1 MSSERNDG
9 GRTVLVVHHAPSP
22 RLRRILE
29 AIETGLAHP
38 ELAEVSVESHPAL
51 ATTDHQV
58 LNADGLV
65 LLTPANFGYMSG
77 ALKHFFDRTYYT
89 CEGAVSGRPYALC
102 VHGDG
107 DTTGAV
113 ASVERIATGW
123 GLAPVSPAVALTGE
137 PGRDDLDRVA
147 EVAATVAAHLLG

>member
-1 MSSERNDG
+1 MS
-9 GRTVLVVHHAPSP
+9 TVLVVHHAPSP

-38 ELAEVSVESHPAL
+38 ELEDIDVESVPAL
-51 ATTDHQV
+51 ATTDDHV
-58 LNADGLV
+58 LRADGFV

-102 VHGDG
+102 VHGDN
-107 DTTGAV
+107 DTSGAV
-113 ASVERIATGW
+113 SSVEKIATGW
-123 GLAPVSPAVALTGE
+123 GLNAVAPATELTGE
-137 PGRDDLDRVA
+137 PGRDQLDAVS
-147 EVAATVAAHLLG
+147 EVAATVGAHLLY

>member
-1 MSSERNDG
+1 MS
-9 GRTVLVVHHAPSP
+9 TVLLVHHAPSP

-29 AIETGLAHP
+29 ALETGLAHP
-38 ELAEVSVESHPAL
+38 ELEGISVESVPAL
-51 ATTDHQV
+51 ATTDDHV
-58 LNADGLV
+58 LRADGYV

-102 VHGDG
+102 VHGDN
-107 DTTGAV
+107 DTAGAV
-113 ASVERIATGW
+113 TSVERIATGW
-123 GLAPVSPAVALTGE
+123 GLHAVGPAAQLTGE
-137 PGRDDLDRVA
+137 PTREDLDAVA

>member
-1 MSSERNDG
+1 MSM
-9 GRTVLVVHHAPSP
+9 VLVVHHAPSP

-29 AIETGLAHP
+29 AIDTGLAHP
-38 ELAEVSVESHPAL
+38 ELEDIDVETVPAL
-51 ATTDHQV
+51 AATDDHV
-58 LNADGLV
+58 LRADGLV

-102 VHGDG
+102 VHGDN

-113 ASVERIATGW
+113 SSVERIVTGW
-123 GLAPVSPAVALTGE
+123 GLHAVAPAVQLTGE
-137 PGRDDLDRVA
+137 PGRDELDRVA

>member
-1 MSSERNDG
+1 MS
-9 GRTVLVVHHAPSP
+9 TVLVVHHAPSP
-22 RLRRILE
+22 RLRRMLE

-38 ELAEVSVESHPAL
+38 ELAEVEVESVPAL
-51 ATTDHQV
+51 ATTDDHV
-58 LNADGLV
+58 LRADGFV

-102 VHGDG
+102 VHGDN
-107 DTTGAV
+107 DTSGAV
-113 ASVERIATGW
+113 TSVERIATGW
-123 GLAPVSPAVALTGE
+123 GLHAVAPATELTGE
-137 PGRDDLDRVA
+137 LGREQLEQVA

>member
-1 MSSERNDG
+1 MS
-9 GRTVLVVHHAPSP
+9 TVLVVHHAPSP

-38 ELAEVSVESHPAL
+38 ELEGIDVESVPAL
-51 ATTDHQV
+51 ATTDDHV
-58 LNADGLV
+58 LRADGLV

-102 VHGDG
+102 VHGDN
-107 DTTGAV
+107 DTSGAV
-113 ASVERIATGW
+113 SSVERIATGW
-123 GLAPVSPAVALTGE
+123 VLTAVAPATELTGE
-137 PGRDDLDRVA
+137 PGRDQLETVS
-147 EVAATVAAHLLG
+147 EIAATVAAHLLG

>member
-1 MSSERNDG
+1 MSM
-9 GRTVLVVHHAPSP
+9 VLVVHHAPSP

-29 AIETGLAHP
+29 AIDTGLAHP
-38 ELAEVSVESHPAL
+38 ELEGIDVETVPAL
-51 ATTDHQV
+51 AATDDHV
-58 LNADGLV
+58 LRADGLV

-102 VHGDG
+102 VHGDN

-113 ASVERIATGW
+113 SSVERIITGW
-123 GLAPVSPAVALTGE
+123 GLHAVAPAVQLTGE
-137 PGRDDLDRVA
+137 PGRDELDRVA

>member
-1 MSSERNDG
+1 MSM
-9 GRTVLVVHHAPSP
+9 VLVVHHAPSP

-29 AIETGLAHP
+29 AIDTGLAHP
-38 ELAEVSVESHPAL
+38 ELEGIDVETVPAL
-51 ATTDHQV
+51 AATDDHV
-58 LNADGLV
+58 LRADGLV

-102 VHGDG
+102 VHGDN
-107 DTTGAV
+107 DTAGAV
-113 ASVERIATGW
+113 SSVERIITGW
-123 GLAPVSPAVALTGE
+123 GLHAVAPAVQLTGE
-137 PGRDDLDRVA
+137 PGRDELDRVA

>member
-1 MSSERNDG
+1 MS
-9 GRTVLVVHHAPSP
+9 TVLVVHHAPSP

-29 AIETGLAHP
+29 AIESGLAHP
-38 ELAEVSVESHPAL
+38 ELEDISVESVPAL
-51 ATTDHQV
+51 ATTDDHV
-58 LNADGLV
+58 LRADGFV
-65 LLTPANFGYMSG
+65 MLTPANFGYMSG

-102 VHGDG
+102 VHGDN

-113 ASVERIATGW
+113 NSVERIATGW
-123 GLAPVSPAVALTGE
+123 GLQAVAPATELTGE
-137 PGRDDLDRVA
+137 PGRDHLDTVA

>member
-1 MSSERNDG
+1 MT
-9 GRTVLVVHHAPSP
+9 TVLVVHHAPSP

-38 ELAEVSVESHPAL
+38 ELEDIGVESVPAL
-51 ATTDHQV
+51 ATTDDHV
-58 LNADGLV
+58 LRADGFV

-102 VHGDG
+102 VHGDN
-107 DTTGAV
+107 DTSGAV
-113 ASVERIATGW
+113 SSVERIATGW
-123 GLAPVSPAVALTGE
+123 GLQAVAPATELIGE
-137 PGRDDLDRVA
+137 PGRDHLDTVA
-147 EVAATVAAHLLG
+147 EIAATVAAHLLG

>member
-1 MSSERNDG
+1 MS
-9 GRTVLVVHHAPSP
+9 TVLVVHHAPSP

-38 ELAEVSVESHPAL
+38 ELGEVAVESVPAL
-51 ATTDHQV
+51 ATTDDHV
-58 LNADGLV
+58 LRADGFV

-89 CEGAVSGRPYALC
+89 CEGSVAGRPYALC
-102 VHGDG
+102 VHGDN
-107 DTTGAV
+107 DTSGAV
-113 ASVERIATGW
+113 TSVERIATGW
-123 GLAPVSPAVALTGE
+123 GLRAVAPAVELTGE
-137 PGRDDLDRVA
+137 PDPSNLDMAA

>member
-1 MSSERNDG
+1 MS
-9 GRTVLVVHHAPSP
+9 TVLVVHHAPSP

-38 ELAEVSVESHPAL
+38 ELEDIDVESVPAL
-51 ATTDHQV
+51 ATTDDHV
-58 LNADGLV
+58 LRADGLV

-102 VHGDG
+102 VHGDN
-107 DTTGAV
+107 DTSGAV
-113 ASVERIATGW
+113 SSVEKIATGW
-123 GLAPVSPAVALTGE
+123 GLNAVAPATELTGE
-137 PGRDDLDRVA
+137 PGRDQLDAVS
-147 EVAATVAAHLLG
+147 EVAATVGAHLLY

>member
-1 MSSERNDG
+1 MSM
-9 GRTVLVVHHAPSP
+9 VLVVHHAPSP

-29 AIETGLAHP
+29 AIDTGLAHP
-38 ELAEVSVESHPAL
+38 ELEGIDVETVPAL
-51 ATTDHQV
+51 AATDDHV
-58 LNADGLV
+58 LRADGLV

-102 VHGDG
+102 VHGDN

-113 ASVERIATGW
+113 SSVERIITGW
-123 GLAPVSPAVALTGE
+123 GLHAVAPAVQLTGE
-137 PGRDDLDRVA
+137 PGRAELDRVA

>member
-1 MSSERNDG
+1 MS
-9 GRTVLVVHHAPSP
+9 TVLVVHHAPSP

-38 ELAEVSVESHPAL
+38 ELEDIDVESVPAL
-51 ATTDHQV
+51 ATTDDHV
-58 LNADGLV
+58 LRADGLV

-102 VHGDG
+102 VHGDN
-107 DTTGAV
+107 DTSGAV
-113 ASVERIATGW
+113 SSVEKIATGW
-123 GLAPVSPAVALTGE
+123 GLNAVAPATELTGE
-137 PGRDDLDRVA
+137 PGRDQLETVS
-147 EVAATVAAHLLG
+147 EIAATVAAHLLG

>member
-1 MSSERNDG
+1 MS
-9 GRTVLVVHHAPSP
+9 TVLVVHHAPSP

-29 AIETGLAHP
+29 AIEKGLAHP
-38 ELAEVSVESHPAL
+38 DLSDVAVESVPAL
-51 ATTDHQV
+51 ATTDDHV
-58 LNADGLV
+58 LRADGFV

-102 VHGDG
+102 VHGDN
-107 DTTGAV
+107 DTSGAV
-113 ASVERIATGW
+113 TSVERIATGW
-123 GLAPVSPAVALTGE
+123 GLQAVAAATELTGE

-147 EVAATVAAHLLG
+147 DVAATVAAHLLG

>member
-1 MSSERNDG
+1 M
-9 GRTVLVVHHAPSP
+9 RTVLVVHHAPSP

-29 AIETGLAHP
+29 SIEKGLAHP
-38 ELAEVSVESHPAL
+38 DLSDVAVESVPAL
-51 ATTDHQV
+51 ATTDDHV
-58 LNADGLV
+58 LRADGFV

-102 VHGDG
+102 VHGDN
-107 DTTGAV
+107 DTSGAV
-113 ASVERIATGW
+113 TSVERIATGW
-123 GLAPVSPAVALTGE
+123 GLQAVAAATELTGE

-147 EVAATVAAHLLG
+147 DVAATVAAHLLG